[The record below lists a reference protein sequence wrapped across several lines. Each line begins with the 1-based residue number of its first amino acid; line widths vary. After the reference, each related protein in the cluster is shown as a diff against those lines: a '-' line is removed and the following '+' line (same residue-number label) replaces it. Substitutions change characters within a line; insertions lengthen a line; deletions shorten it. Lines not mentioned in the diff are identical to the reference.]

1 MRKVLKRLKLNK
13 KGFTFAECIV
23 AIALFAIVG
32 TLAFTMFNTAT
43 RYMSKAK
50 KEEAKRSQAQE
61 QALLNTFK
69 YKEGDKELGY
79 IIYPSRVLQV
89 SYIKTTQN
97 NVEQNVPQYSVVL
110 NYDTDYGSVPFAVAV
125 ERTKVQATTYPLH
138 PFTRYQVTSDK
149 GTKRILFIYDN
160 DDIDYDLSDPKA
172 VGENYLPLDD
182 VDRYFKD

>member
-61 QALLNTFK
+61 QALLNTFMDNNK
-69 YKEGDKELGY
+69 YIVY
-79 IIYPSRVLQV
+79 RHRTLQV
-89 SYIKTTQN
+89 SYISTSKG
-97 NVEQNVPQYSVVL
+97 NVAQYAAVL

-125 ERTKVQATTYPLH
+125 EKVGVPKVLNIHSITK
-138 PFTRYQVTSDK
+138 YQVTSDK
-149 GTKRILFIYDN
+149 GTKRWIFIFN
-160 DDIDYDLSDPKA
+160 DDIESYDLKNTQD
-172 VGENYLPLDD
+172 VENYSLS
-182 VDRYFKD
+182 KDWVTTNYKN

>member
-69 YKEGDKELGY
+69 YKEGDEVKGY

-89 SYIKTTQN
+89 SYISTSKG
-97 NVEQNVPQYSVVL
+97 NVPQYSVVL

-125 ERTKVQATTYPLH
+125 EKNGTPQTQYTYNI
-138 PFTRYQVTSDK
+138 TRYQVTSDK
-149 GTKRILFIYDN
+149 GTKRILFVYD
-160 DDIDYDLSDPKA
+160 DDIDYDLNNPEEVKS
-172 VGENYLPLDD
+172 NILTLDE

>member
-61 QALLNTFK
+61 QALLNTFMYNDK
-69 YKEGDKELGY
+69 Y
-79 IIYPSRVLQV
+79 IVYPHSILQV
-89 SYIKTTQN
+89 SYIKATQN
-97 NVEQNVPQYSVVL
+97 NVEQNVAQYAAVL
-110 NYDTDYGSVPFAVAV
+110 NYDTDYGSVPFAISI
-125 ERTKVQATTYPLH
+125 EPTKVQATTYPIY

-149 GTKRILFIYDN
+149 GTKRWIFIFNVDVES
-160 DDIDYDLSDPKA
+160 YDLKNTQDVEKYSLSKDWVKD
-172 VGENYLPLDD
+172 NY
-182 VDRYFKD
+182 KS

>member
-1 MRKVLKRLKLNK
+1 MKKVLKRLKLNK

-50 KEEAKRSQAQE
+50 KEEAKRAQAQE

-69 YKEGDKELGY
+69 YNDRY
-79 IIYPSRVLQV
+79 IVYPHSILQV
-89 SYIKTTQN
+89 SYIKVTQN
-97 NVEQNVPQYSVVL
+97 NVEQNVPQYAAVL
-110 NYDTDYGSVPFAVAV
+110 NYDTDYGSVPFAISI
-125 ERTKVQATTYPLH
+125 EKTKVQTTNTLLGYA
-138 PFTRYQVTSDK
+138 FTRYQVTSDK
-149 GTKRILFIYDN
+149 GTKRWIFIFN
-160 DDIDYDLSDPKA
+160 DDTVTYDLKNTEELNRYSIPKD
-172 VGENYLPLDD
+172 E

>member
-1 MRKVLKRLKLNK
+1 MKKVLKRLKLNK

-61 QALLNTFK
+61 QALLSTFMYNDK
-69 YKEGDKELGY
+69 Y
-79 IIYPSRVLQV
+79 IVYPHSILQV
-89 SYIKTTQN
+89 SYIRTTQG
-97 NVEQNVPQYSVVL
+97 NVEQNVPQYAAVL
-110 NYDTDYGSVPFAVAV
+110 NYDTDYGSVPFAISI
-125 ERTKVQATTYPLH
+125 EPTKVQATTYPIY

-149 GTKRILFIYDN
+149 GTKRWIFIFN
-160 DDIDYDLSDPKA
+160 DDVESYDLKNTQDVEKYSLSKDWVKD
-172 VGENYLPLDD
+172 NY
-182 VDRYFKD
+182 KS

>member
-1 MRKVLKRLKLNK
+1 MKKVLKRLKLNK

-61 QALLNTFK
+61 QALLNTFMYNDK
-69 YKEGDKELGY
+69 Y
-79 IIYPSRVLQV
+79 IVYPHSILQV
-89 SYIKTTQN
+89 SYISTSKGK
-97 NVEQNVPQYSVVL
+97 VPQYAAVL
-110 NYDTDYGSVPFAVAV
+110 NYDTDYGSVLFAISI
-125 ERTKVQATTYPLH
+125 EPTKVQTTTYPIY

-149 GTKRILFIYDN
+149 GTKRWIFIFN
-160 DDIDYDLSDPKA
+160 DDVESYDLK
-172 VGENYLPLDD
+172 NMQD
-182 VDRYFKD
+182 VEKYSLFKDWVTTNYKN

>member
-61 QALLNTFK
+61 QALLNTFMYNDK
-69 YKEGDKELGY
+69 Y
-79 IIYPSRVLQV
+79 IVYPHSILQV
-89 SYIKTTQN
+89 SYIKVTQN
-97 NVEQNVPQYSVVL
+97 NVEQNVAQYAAVL
-110 NYDTDYGSVPFAVAV
+110 NYDTDYGSVPFAISI
-125 ERTKVQATTYPLH
+125 EPTKVQTTITPWNYA
-138 PFTRYQVTSDK
+138 FTRYQVTSDK
-149 GTKRILFIYDN
+149 GTKRWIFIFN
-160 DDIDYDLSDPKA
+160 DDTVSYDLKDTQQL
-172 VGENYLPLDD
+172 ENYSLS
-182 VDRYFKD
+182 KDWVTTNYKN

>member
-61 QALLNTFK
+61 QALLNTFMYNDK
-69 YKEGDKELGY
+69 Y
-79 IIYPSRVLQV
+79 IVYPHSILQV
-89 SYIKTTQN
+89 SYISTSKGK
-97 NVEQNVPQYSVVL
+97 VPQYAAVL
-110 NYDTDYGSVPFAVAV
+110 NYDTDYGSVPFAISI
-125 ERTKVQATTYPLH
+125 EPTKVQTTVYPLNYA
-138 PFTRYQVTSDK
+138 FTRYQVTSDK
-149 GTKRILFIYDN
+149 GTKRWIFIFN
-160 DDIDYDLSDPKA
+160 DDIVSYDLK
-172 VGENYLPLDD
+172 NLQD
-182 VDRYFKD
+182 VDRYSITREWVTNNYKN

>member
-1 MRKVLKRLKLNK
+1 MKKVLKRLKLNK

-61 QALLNTFK
+61 QALLNTFMYNDK
-69 YKEGDKELGY
+69 Y
-79 IIYPSRVLQV
+79 IVYPHSILQV
-89 SYIKTTQN
+89 SYISTSKGK
-97 NVEQNVPQYSVVL
+97 VPQYAAVL
-110 NYDTDYGSVPFAVAV
+110 NYDTDYGSVPFAISI
-125 ERTKVQATTYPLH
+125 EPTKVQTTTYPIY

-149 GTKRILFIYDN
+149 GTKRWIFIFN
-160 DDIDYDLSDPKA
+160 DDVESYDLK
-172 VGENYLPLDD
+172 NTQD
-182 VDRYFKD
+182 VEKYSLFKDWVTTNYKN

>member
-1 MRKVLKRLKLNK
+1 MKKVLKRLKLNK

-61 QALLNTFK
+61 QALLNTFM
-69 YKEGDKELGY
+69 YKEGDEVKGY

-89 SYIKTTQN
+89 SYISTSKG
-97 NVEQNVPQYSVVL
+97 NVAQYSVVL

-125 ERTKVQATTYPLH
+125 EKNGTPKTQYTYNI
-138 PFTRYQVTSDK
+138 TRYQVTSDK
-149 GTKRILFIYDN
+149 GTKRILFIYDGN
-160 DDIDYDLSDPKA
+160 IDYDLNDPEQVKS
-172 VGENYLPLDD
+172 NILTLDD

>member
-1 MRKVLKRLKLNK
+1 MKKVLKRLKLNK

-61 QALLNTFK
+61 QALLNTFM
-69 YKEGDKELGY
+69 YNDQY
-79 IIYPSRVLQV
+79 IVYPHSILQV
-89 SYIKTTQN
+89 SYIRTTQN
-97 NVEQNVPQYSVVL
+97 NVEQNVPQFAAVL
-110 NYDTDYGSVPFAVAV
+110 NYDTDYGSVPFAISI
-125 ERTKVQATTYPLH
+125 EPTKVQATTYPIY

-149 GTKRILFIYDN
+149 GTKRWIFIFN
-160 DDIDYDLSDPKA
+160 DDVESYDLKNTQDVEKYSLSKDWVKD
-172 VGENYLPLDD
+172 NY
-182 VDRYFKD
+182 KN

>member
-50 KEEAKRSQAQE
+50 KEETKRSQAQE

-89 SYIKTTQN
+89 SYIKATLN
-97 NVEQNVPQYSVVL
+97 NVEQNVAQYSVVL

-125 ERTKVQATTYPLH
+125 EKSGTPKVPHIPSITK
-138 PFTRYQVTSDK
+138 YQVTSDK
-149 GTKRILFIYDN
+149 GTKRILFIYD
-160 DDIDYDLSDPKA
+160 DDIDYDLNDPKE
-172 VGENYLPLDD
+172 VGRNILLFDD
-182 VDRYFKD
+182 VGKYFKD